1 MQHFVELESERI
13 VLECRRCGEMM
24 ILLGR
29 EEDWYSEGRT
39 IFGCECGESLT
50 IAANRLAEE
59 VFSIKQLLRGMRVPN
74 GR

>member
-1 MQHFVELESERI
+1 MQHFAELESERI

-29 EEDWYSEGRT
+29 EEDWYSEGCT

-50 IAANRLAEE
+50 IAANRLAEDL
-59 VFSIKQLLRGMRVPN
+59 FGIKQLLRGMRVPN